1 MGPSI
6 LSLIYLIG
14 SVTFILGLK
23 MLSKPDTARKGNLI
37 AAAGMFLAIFGTI
50 FLYKSD
56 GQYLH
61 NYSWIFAGLLI
72 GTIVGVLAAK
82 KVKMTAMPEMVSMFN
97 GMGGACAALIS
108 VVEFN
113 HLVTLD
119 PDIFLKLI
127 PPVEKLHGVLQSVL
141 EGDKNRLVNDMV
153 SNMLGDARGQLLI
166 ILLGMIIGAVSFAG
180 SVIAWGKL
188 NGSIRDFSFKGQHVV
203 NLLVMAAILVG
214 AVVLMVSTG
223 TKLEAMVAAPA
234 DTPVSWTTIHLIFYT
249 ILLLSIVYGVL
260 FVLPIG
266 GADMPVVISLLNS
279 FTGVAAACGG
289 FLYNNP
295 VMLTGGILVGSAGTI
310 LTILMCKAM
319 NRSLKNVLIGSF
331 GGGQAAAAAG
341 KEQGNYKEISMTDA
355 AVVLAYANKV
365 MIVPGYGLA
374 VAQAQHACHELEKLL
389 GEKGAEVKYAIHPV
403 AGRMPGHMNVLLAEA
418 DVPYE
423 KLLEM
428 EEANAEL
435 ATTDVVLV
443 LGANDVVNPAAKND
457 PASPIY
463 GMPILEVELARL
475 VIVNK
480 RSMKP
485 GYAGIENELFFQPK
499 TSMLFG
505 DAKQVLQQLLT
516 EIKQV

>member
-1 MGPSI
+1 MQASLLSI
-6 LSLIYLIG
+6 AYLIG
-14 SVTFILGLK
+14 SVTFIIGLK
-23 MLSKPDTARKGNLI
+23 MLSHPASARKGNLV
-37 AAAGMFLAIFGTI
+37 AAAGMFLAIAGTI
-50 FLYKSD
+50 FLYEEGGEK
-56 GQYLH
+56 LH
-61 NYSWIFAGLLI
+61 NYGWIFSGLLI
-72 GTIVGVLAAK
+72 GTVIGVIAAR

-97 GMGGACAALIS
+97 GMGGACAMLIS
-108 VVEFN
+108 IVEFN
-113 HLVTLD
+113 HLTHHPTLK
-119 PDIFLKLI
+119 F
-127 PPVEKLHGVLQSVL
+127 
-141 EGDKNRLVNDMV
+141 
-153 SNMLGDARGQLLI
+153 LGDGDLTYEIQVGGKLLI
-166 ILLGMIIGAVSFAG
+166 ILLGLIIGTVSFAG

-188 NGSIRDFSFKGQHVV
+188 NGKVKDFAFKGQHIV
-203 NLLVMAAILVG
+203 NLTMLAVIVILATFLVIAINHSYYPVNIQSTTFVG
-214 AVVLMVSTG
+214 PNDVL
-223 TKLEAMVAAPA
+223 PYI
-234 DTPVSWTTIHLIFYT
+234 TISFYT
-249 ILLLSIVYGVL
+249 ILALSIAYGVL
-260 FVLPIG
+260 FVMPIG

-331 GGGQAAAAAG
+331 GGAKAGGAA
-341 KEQGNYKEISMTDA
+341 KEQTGSYKEISLSDA
-355 AVVLAYANKV
+355 AVVLRYANKV

-374 VAQAQHACHELEKLL
+374 VAQAQHVCHELEKVLE
-389 GEKGAEVKYAIHPV
+389 EKGVEVKYAIHPV

-423 KLLEM
+423 KLEEM
-428 EEANAEL
+428 EQANGEMN
-435 ATTDVVLV
+435 TTDAVLV

-457 PASPIY
+457 PDSPIY
-463 GMPILEVELARL
+463 GMPILEVENAKM

-505 DAKQVLQQLLT
+505 DAKAVLQQLVA
-516 EIKQV
+516 EVKIV